1 MVVFVT
7 SIPLPSF
14 TAITVPALA
23 LVDIVILPVVDD
35 IATLLPAVNCVAP
48 AFVTVTSPVDGFVV
62 VVPDA
67 VIPVPSN
74 TESTDDNN
82 PGISTVTLLF
92 VADAVTP
99 VPVKFQLAVSVVS
112 GIPLPWVYISVG
124 VGPSSDQV
132 PSPLR

>member
-48 AFVTVTSPVDGFVV
+48 VSYTHLTLPTSDLV
-62 VVPDA
+62 
-67 VIPVPSN
+67 
-74 TESTDDNN
+74 
-82 PGISTVTLLF
+82 
-92 VADAVTP
+92 
-99 VPVKFQLAVSVVS
+99 
-112 GIPLPWVYISVG
+112 
-124 VGPSSDQV
+124 
-132 PSPLR
+132 